1 MTPSRRCAKCI
12 RQSCRPSG
20 RAMKII
26 LVVALAAV
34 PLSAAGVHAGVA
46 RVDITPHGPIWM
58 SGYASR
64 NHPSEGVRQPLWARA
79 LAIEAPTGGRV
90 VIVTTDLVG
99 LPAEVSDEVAQRA
112 RRQFGI
118 ERSRLLLNSSHTH
131 TGPVVWPALSTMFDG
146 SPAEEAKLREYAA
159 LLVDD
164 LVSVIGK
171 AIADLSP
178 AEIAYGFGEAG
189 FAINR
194 REPTANGVKIGLNP
208 SGPGDHQVP
217 VLKVSAPDGRVRAV
231 LFAYACHNTTLG
243 GDFYQI
249 TGDYAGFAE
258 ARLETDYPGAT
269 ALFME
274 LCGGD
279 QNPNPRNTLVLAE
292 QHGEALAAEVRRVL
306 AGSLTPLGGPL
317 RVAYVV
323 TSLPFAPRQR
333 ADYEADLKNPKA
345 SGSQVRRARRM
356 IDAIDS
362 GHPVRDV
369 SYPVQA
375 GRFGKDLTLLAL
387 GGEVVVDYDLRA
399 KREYTGEPVIVAGYS
414 NAVMGYIPSERV
426 LREGGYEAVDNLIYY
441 GQPGP
446 FAPGV
451 EDRVF
456 DAIHKAMKK
465 VGR

>member
-1 MTPSRRCAKCI
+1 MRS
-12 RQSCRPSG
+12 
-20 RAMKII
+20 I
-26 LVVALAAV
+26 LLLALAAV
-34 PLSAAGVHAGVA
+34 PLGAAGMRAGVA
-46 RVDITPHGPIWM
+46 RVDITPRGPIWM

-64 NHPSEGVRQPLWARA
+64 NHPSEGVRQNLWARA
-79 LAIEAPTGGRV
+79 LVIEAAPGGRV
-90 VIVTTDLVG
+90 AIVTTDLVG
-99 LPAEVSDEVAQRA
+99 LPAEVTTEVAARA

-118 ERSRLLLNSSHTH
+118 ERARLLLNSSHTH
-131 TGPVVWPALSTMFDG
+131 TGPVVWPALAAMFDG
-146 SPAEEAKLREYAA
+146 PPAEEAKLRDYAA
-159 LLVDD
+159 RLVDD

-178 AEIAYGFGEAG
+178 AEVAYGFGEVG

-194 REPTANGVKIGLNP
+194 REPTATGVKIGVNP
-208 SGPGDHQVP
+208 SGPGDHEVP
-217 VLKVSAPDGRVRAV
+217 ILRVSGPGGRVRAI

-243 GDFYQI
+243 GDFYQLS
-249 TGDYAGFAE
+249 GDYAGFAE
-258 ARLETDYPGAT
+258 ARLESDYPGAT

-292 QHGEALAAEVRRVL
+292 QHGEALAGEVRRVL
-306 AGSLTPLGGPL
+306 AASLSAVRGPL

-333 ADYEADLKNPKA
+333 AEYEADLKDPKA
-345 SGSQVRRARRM
+345 SGSLVRRARKM

-375 GRFGKDLTLLAL
+375 IRFGKDLTLLAL

-399 KREYTGEPVIVAGYS
+399 KREYPGEPLMVAGYS
-414 NAVMGYIPSERV
+414 NAVMGYIPSERI

-451 EDRVF
+451 EARVF
-456 DAIHKAMKK
+456 DAIHQAMKK

>member
-1 MTPSRRCAKCI
+1 MRS
-12 RQSCRPSG
+12 
-20 RAMKII
+20 I
-26 LVVALAAV
+26 LLLALAAV
-34 PLSAAGVHAGVA
+34 PLGAAGMRAGVA
-46 RVDITPHGPIWM
+46 RVDITPRGPIWM

-64 NHPSEGVRQPLWARA
+64 NHPSEGVRQNLWARA
-79 LAIEAPTGGRV
+79 LVIEAAPGGRV
-90 VIVTTDLVG
+90 AIVTTDLVG
-99 LPAEVSDEVAQRA
+99 LPAEVTTEVAARA

-118 ERSRLLLNSSHTH
+118 ERARLLLNSSHTH
-131 TGPVVWPALSTMFDG
+131 TGPVVWPALAAMFDG
-146 SPAEEAKLREYAA
+146 PPAEEAKLRDYAA
-159 LLVDD
+159 RLVDD

-178 AEIAYGFGEAG
+178 AEVAYGFGEVG

-194 REPTANGVKIGLNP
+194 REPTATGVKIGVNP
-208 SGPGDHQVP
+208 SGPGDHEVP
-217 VLKVSAPDGRVRAV
+217 ILRVSGPGGRVRAI

-243 GDFYQI
+243 GDFYQLS
-249 TGDYAGFAE
+249 GDYAGFAE
-258 ARLETDYPGAT
+258 ARLESDYPGAT

-292 QHGEALAAEVRRVL
+292 QHGEALAGEVRRVL
-306 AGSLTPLGGPL
+306 AASLSAVRGPL

-333 ADYEADLKNPKA
+333 AEYEADLKDPKA
-345 SGSQVRRARRM
+345 SGSLLRRARKM

-375 GRFGKDLTLLAL
+375 IRFGRDLTLLAL

-399 KREYTGEPVIVAGYS
+399 KREYPGEPLMVAGYS
-414 NAVMGYIPSERV
+414 NAVMGYIPSERI

-451 EDRVF
+451 EARVF
-456 DAIHKAMKK
+456 DAIHQAMKK

>member
-1 MTPSRRCAKCI
+1 MRS
-12 RQSCRPSG
+12 
-20 RAMKII
+20 I
-26 LVVALAAV
+26 LLLALAAV
-34 PLSAAGVHAGVA
+34 PLGAAGMRAGVA
-46 RVDITPHGPIWM
+46 RVDITPRGPIWM

-64 NHPSEGVRQPLWARA
+64 NHPSEGVRQNLWARA
-79 LAIEAPTGGRV
+79 LVIEAAPGGRV
-90 VIVTTDLVG
+90 AIVTTDLVG
-99 LPAEVSDEVAQRA
+99 LPAEVTTEVAARA

-118 ERSRLLLNSSHTH
+118 ERARLLLNSSHTH
-131 TGPVVWPALSTMFDG
+131 TGPVVWPALAAMFDG
-146 SPAEEAKLREYAA
+146 PPAEEAKLRDYAA
-159 LLVDD
+159 RLADD

-178 AEIAYGFGEAG
+178 AEVAYGFGEVG

-194 REPTANGVKIGLNP
+194 REPTATGVKIGVNP
-208 SGPGDHQVP
+208 SGPGDHEVP
-217 VLKVSAPDGRVRAV
+217 ILRVSGPGGRVRAI

-243 GDFYQI
+243 GDFYQLS
-249 TGDYAGFAE
+249 GDYAGFAE
-258 ARLETDYPGAT
+258 ARLESDYPGAT

-292 QHGEALAAEVRRVL
+292 QHGEALAGEVRRVL
-306 AGSLTPLGGPL
+306 AASLSAVRGPL

-333 ADYEADLKNPKA
+333 AEYEADLKDPKA
-345 SGSQVRRARRM
+345 SGSLVRRARKT

-375 GRFGKDLTLLAL
+375 IRFGRDLTLLAL

-399 KREYTGEPVIVAGYS
+399 KREYPGEPLMVAGYS
-414 NAVMGYIPSERV
+414 NAVMGYIPSERI

-451 EDRVF
+451 EARVF
-456 DAIHKAMKK
+456 DAIHQAMKK

>member
-1 MTPSRRCAKCI
+1 MRS
-12 RQSCRPSG
+12 
-20 RAMKII
+20 I
-26 LVVALAAV
+26 LLLALAAV
-34 PLSAAGVHAGVA
+34 PLGAAGMRAGVA
-46 RVDITPHGPIWM
+46 RVDITPRGPIWM

-64 NHPSEGVRQPLWARA
+64 NHPSEGVRQNLWARA
-79 LAIEAPTGGRV
+79 LVIEAAPGGRV
-90 VIVTTDLVG
+90 AIVTTDLVG
-99 LPAEVSDEVAQRA
+99 LPAEVTTEVAARA

-118 ERSRLLLNSSHTH
+118 ERARLLLNSSHTH
-131 TGPVVWPALSTMFDG
+131 TGPVVWPALAAMFDG
-146 SPAEEAKLREYAA
+146 PPAEEAKLRDYAA
-159 LLVDD
+159 RLVDD

-178 AEIAYGFGEAG
+178 AEVAYGFGEVG

-194 REPTANGVKIGLNP
+194 REPTATGVKIGVNP
-208 SGPGDHQVP
+208 SGPGDHEVP
-217 VLKVSAPDGRVRAV
+217 ILRVSGPGGRVRAI

-243 GDFYQI
+243 GDFYQLS
-249 TGDYAGFAE
+249 GDYAGFAE
-258 ARLETDYPGAT
+258 ARLESDYPGAT

-292 QHGEALAAEVRRVL
+292 QHGEALAGEVRRVL
-306 AGSLTPLGGPL
+306 AGSLSAVRGPL

-333 ADYEADLKNPKA
+333 AEYEADLKDPKA
-345 SGSQVRRARRM
+345 SGSLVRRARKT

-375 GRFGKDLTLLAL
+375 IRFGRDLTLLAL

-399 KREYTGEPVIVAGYS
+399 KREYPGEPLMVAGYS
-414 NAVMGYIPSERV
+414 NAVMGYIPSERI

-451 EDRVF
+451 EARVF
-456 DAIHKAMKK
+456 DAIHQAMKK

>member
-1 MTPSRRCAKCI
+1 MRS
-12 RQSCRPSG
+12 
-20 RAMKII
+20 I
-26 LVVALAAV
+26 LLLALAAV
-34 PLSAAGVHAGVA
+34 PLGAAGMRAGVA
-46 RVDITPHGPIWM
+46 RVDITPRGPIWM

-64 NHPSEGVRQPLWARA
+64 NHPSEGVRQNLWARA
-79 LAIEAPTGGRV
+79 LVIEAAPGGRV
-90 VIVTTDLVG
+90 AIVTTDLVG
-99 LPAEVSDEVAQRA
+99 LPAEVTTEVAARA

-118 ERSRLLLNSSHTH
+118 ERARLLLNSSHTH
-131 TGPVVWPALSTMFDG
+131 TGPVVWPALATMFDG
-146 SPAEEAKLREYAA
+146 PPAEEAKLRDYAA
-159 LLVDD
+159 RLVDD

-178 AEIAYGFGEAG
+178 AEVAYGFGEVG

-194 REPTANGVKIGLNP
+194 REPTATGVKIGVNP
-208 SGPGDHQVP
+208 SGPGDHEVP
-217 VLKVSAPDGRVRAV
+217 ILRVSGPGGRVRAI

-243 GDFYQI
+243 GDFYQLS
-249 TGDYAGFAE
+249 GDYAGFAE
-258 ARLETDYPGAT
+258 ARLESDYPGAT

-292 QHGEALAAEVRRVL
+292 QHGEALAGEVRRVL
-306 AGSLTPLGGPL
+306 AASLSAVRGPL

-333 ADYEADLKNPKA
+333 AEYEADLKDPKA
-345 SGSQVRRARRM
+345 SGSLLRRARKM

-375 GRFGKDLTLLAL
+375 IRFGKDLTLLAL

-399 KREYTGEPVIVAGYS
+399 KREYPGEPLMVAGYS
-414 NAVMGYIPSERV
+414 NAVMGYIPSERI

-451 EDRVF
+451 EARVF
-456 DAIHKAMKK
+456 DAIHQAMKK

>member
-1 MTPSRRCAKCI
+1 MRS
-12 RQSCRPSG
+12 
-20 RAMKII
+20 I
-26 LVVALAAV
+26 LLLALAAV
-34 PLSAAGVHAGVA
+34 PLGAAGMRAGVA
-46 RVDITPHGPIWM
+46 RVDITPRGPIWM

-64 NHPSEGVRQPLWARA
+64 NHPSEGVRQNLWARA
-79 LAIEAPTGGRV
+79 LVIEAAPGGRV
-90 VIVTTDLVG
+90 AIVTTDLVG
-99 LPAEVSDEVAQRA
+99 LPAEVTTEVAARA

-118 ERSRLLLNSSHTH
+118 ERARLLLNSSHTH
-131 TGPVVWPALSTMFDG
+131 TGPVVWPALAAMFDG
-146 SPAEEAKLREYAA
+146 PPAEEAKLRDYAA
-159 LLVDD
+159 RLVDD

-178 AEIAYGFGEAG
+178 AEVAYGFGEVG

-194 REPTANGVKIGLNP
+194 REPTATGVKIGVNP
-208 SGPGDHQVP
+208 SGPGDHEVP
-217 VLKVSAPDGRVRAV
+217 ILRVSGPGGRVRAI

-243 GDFYQI
+243 GDFYQLS
-249 TGDYAGFAE
+249 GDYAGFAE
-258 ARLETDYPGAT
+258 ARLESDYPGAT

-292 QHGEALAAEVRRVL
+292 QHGEALAGEVRRVL
-306 AGSLTPLGGPL
+306 AASLSAVRGPL

-333 ADYEADLKNPKA
+333 AEYEADLKDPKA
-345 SGSQVRRARRM
+345 SGSLVRRARKM

-375 GRFGKDLTLLAL
+375 IRFGRDLTLLAL

-399 KREYTGEPVIVAGYS
+399 KREYPGEPLMVAGYS
-414 NAVMGYIPSERV
+414 NAVMGYIPSERI

-451 EDRVF
+451 EARVF
-456 DAIHKAMKK
+456 DAIHQAMKK

>member
-1 MTPSRRCAKCI
+1 
-12 RQSCRPSG
+12 
-20 RAMKII
+20 
-26 LVVALAAV
+26 
-34 PLSAAGVHAGVA
+34 
-46 RVDITPHGPIWM
+46 M

-64 NHPSEGVRQPLWARA
+64 NHPSEGVRQSLWARA
-79 LAIEAPTGGRV
+79 LVIEAAPGGRV
-90 VIVTTDLVG
+90 VIVSTDLVG
-99 LPAEVSDEVAQRA
+99 LPAEVSAEVAA
-112 RRQFGI
+112 RVLRQFGI
-118 ERSRLLLNSSHTH
+118 ERARLVLNSTHTH
-131 TGPVVWPALSTMFDG
+131 TGPVVLPALATMFDG
-146 SPAEEAKLREYAA
+146 PPAEEAKLREYAA
-159 LLVDD
+159 RLVDD

-178 AEIAYGFGEAG
+178 AEVSYGRGEVG

-194 REPTANGVKIGLNP
+194 REPTPTGVKIGLNP
-208 SGPGDHQVP
+208 NGPGDHQVP
-217 VLKVSAPDGRVRAV
+217 VLKVTAPDGRLRAI

-243 GDFYQI
+243 GDFYQL

-258 ARLETDYPGAT
+258 ARLESDYPGAT

-292 QHGEALAAEVRRVL
+292 QHGETLAAEVRRVL
-306 AGSLTPLGGPL
+306 AGSLSPVRAPL

-333 ADYEADLKNPKA
+333 AEFEADLKNPKA
-345 SGSQVRRARRM
+345 SGSLVRRARKM

-375 GRFGKDLTLLAL
+375 IRFAKDLTLLAL

-399 KREYTGEPVIVAGYS
+399 KREYPGGPLIVAGYS
-414 NAVMGYIPSERV
+414 NAVMGYIPSERI

-451 EDRVF
+451 EARVF